1 MPAERSSCRL
11 VPGLAMLAVAWSGQ
25 LHAETICT
33 HVSTGGE
40 HPVPLDERES
50 LREVQSRVQ
59 PAALAK
65 SETLVAEG
73 RHAEAVDAYRPIF
86 DGFVDNGLNYGAD
99 RCLSQ
104 EFYQRAATSLRVV
117 ASRLAKE
124 RIERGRFLNESHSYG
139 GPQEPGALELLLTSN
154 QYDWFI
160 EQAFDYAT
168 SELLERDIHGALGR
182 QVDHRL
188 RQLEQDRDAGGLY
201 GQPGFVNDL
210 TPLLDEELAAFDK
223 LADFEEKLRAHLAPL
238 YPKITDHWLA
248 EEAKNFADAGR
259 TDGMIPKGM
268 MFGRAT
274 TALENGI
281 ERLDEHPEELGR
293 LRTRANTR
301 GNTLMTQKQYE
312 QAENYFEI
320 AGNEERAARA
330 ARLAE
335 TQHEKTIKSIEA
347 SVKAQVE
354 KMQKSDEEKAAFQDE
369 ADEMAAEFGFDLE
382 D

>member
-1 MPAERSSCRL
+1 
-11 VPGLAMLAVAWSGQ
+11 MLAAFWSGQ
-25 LHAETICT
+25 LSAETICT
-33 HVSTGGE
+33 HVSTAGE

-65 SETLVAEG
+65 SDTLVAAG
-73 RHAEAVDAYRPIF
+73 RFAEAVDAYRPIF
-86 DGFVDNGLNYGAD
+86 DGFVDKGLNYGAD

-104 EFYQRAATSLRVV
+104 EFYQRAAIKLRAT
-117 ASRLAKE
+117 ASRLVTE
-124 RIERGRFLNESHSYG
+124 RIEKGRLLNESHSYG
-139 GPQEPGALELLLTSN
+139 GPQESGALELLLNSN
-154 QYDWFI
+154 QYDRFI
-160 EQAFDYAT
+160 EQAFDYAA
-168 SELLERDIHGALGR
+168 SELSERDIHGALGGL
-182 QVDHRL
+182 VDWRL
-188 RQLEQDRDAGGLY
+188 RRLEQTRDAGAVY
-201 GQPGFVNDL
+201 EQAGFDNDL

-223 LADFEEKLRAHLAPL
+223 LADFDEKLRAHLAPL

-248 EEAKNFADAGR
+248 EEATNFDDAMK
-259 TDGMIPKGM
+259 TDGMIPKGL

-274 TALENGI
+274 DALESGI
-281 ERLDEHPEELGR
+281 ERLDEHAEELGR
-293 LRTRANTR
+293 LRTRANAR

-312 QAENYFEI
+312 QAENYFAI
-320 AGNEERAARA
+320 AGNEERAAKA

-335 TQHEKTIKSIEA
+335 TQHEKTIKNIEA